1 MSTKTDRALRDAFAA
16 RLERL
21 INDSDKSQIRM
32 AEELGYDNQNM
43 ITMFKQGKTRVPL
56 EKVVPLARAL
66 DVDPSALIQA
76 WFTAYMPA
84 ALASIEP
91 YITWR

>member
-1 MSTKTDRALRDAFAA
+1 MSTKTDRALRDVFSA

-66 DVDPSALIQA
+66 GVNPTALIQA

>member
-1 MSTKTDRALRDAFAA
+1 MSTKTDRALRDAFSA

-21 INDSDKSQIRM
+21 INDSDKSQVRLS
-32 AEELGYDNQNM
+32 EELGYDNQNM
-43 ITMFKQGKTRVPL
+43 ITMIKQGKTRVPL

-76 WFTAYMPA
+76 
-84 ALASIEP
+84 
-91 YITWR
+91 

>member
-1 MSTKTDRALRDAFAA
+1 MFNKVDRALRDAFSAK
-16 RLERL
+16 LERL
-21 INDSDKSQIRM
+21 INDSDKSQVKLS
-32 AEELGYDNQNM
+32 EELGYENQNM

-66 DVDPSALIQA
+66 GVDPSALVQA

-91 YITWR
+91 YMAWR

>member
-1 MSTKTDRALRDAFAA
+1 MYTKVDRALRDVFTAK
-16 RLERL
+16 LERL
-21 INDSDKSQIRM
+21 INDSDKSQVKL

-43 ITMFKQGKTRVPL
+43 ITMIKQGKTRVPL

-66 DVDPSALIQA
+66 GVNPSMLIQA

-91 YITWR
+91 YMAWR